1 MDRQTFGPL
10 LAIIGIALCL
20 GTLFFVLPVPGLYI
34 VSLFM
39 MFFAVVLIG
48 VGAAFA
54 RGADSSLDVPTDDCY
69 YCKGTG
75 KIKSGE
81 EFGTCP
87 RCGGSGLARPDD
99 AE

>member
-1 MDRQTFGPL
+1 MERQTIGIL
-10 LAIIGIALCL
+10 LAIVGVVLCL
-20 GTLFFVLPVPGLYI
+20 GTLFFVLPMPGMYI
-34 VSLFM
+34 ISLFM
-39 MFFAVVLIG
+39 MFVAVVLVG

-54 RGADSSLDVPTDDCY
+54 RNAEKSLEVPSDDCY

-75 KIKSGE
+75 KVKSGE

-87 RCGGSGLARPDD
+87 RCGGTGLARPDD

>member
-1 MDRQTFGPL
+1 MERQTIGSL
-10 LAIIGIALCL
+10 LVVIGVALCL
-20 GTLFFVLPVPGLYI
+20 GTLFFVLPIPGLYI

-39 MFFAVVLIG
+39 MFFAVVLVG

-54 RGADSSLDVPTDDCY
+54 RGADKSLDVPTDDCY

-75 KIKSGE
+75 MVKSGE
-81 EFGTCP
+81 ESGTCP
-87 RCGGSGLARPDD
+87 RCGGSGWARPDD